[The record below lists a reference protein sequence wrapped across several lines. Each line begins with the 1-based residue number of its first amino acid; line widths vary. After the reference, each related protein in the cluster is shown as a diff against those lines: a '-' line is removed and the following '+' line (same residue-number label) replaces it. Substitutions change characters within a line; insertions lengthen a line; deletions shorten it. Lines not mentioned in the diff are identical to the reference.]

1 MTACAAFF
9 KHRPNSDPSEPKI
22 RSSGTRKLDGAA
34 MWLVN
39 GVATLFFASLDRCS
53 CIRIGTC
60 EDEDGE
66 DAGDKPLISNGGN
79 FDGGSS
85 TGCGT
90 RRRTWKG
97 KKGCNGMA
105 S

>member
-1 MTACAAFF
+1 MTACASFF
-9 KHRPNSDPSEPKI
+9 KHRASSDPLEPKV
-22 RSSGTRKLDGAA
+22 RSSGTRKLEGLA

-66 DAGDKPLISNGGN
+66 DAGDLPLISNGGS
-79 FDGGSS
+79 FYGGSTS
-85 TGCGT
+85 CG

-97 KKGCNGMA
+97 KKGCNGIA